1 MALSDPIG
9 DMLTRI
15 RNGCVAR
22 HPAVAM
28 PSSRLKV
35 ALAETLKQAG
45 YIESYTVEGE
55 VKKVL
60 SLGLRYQGKTPV
72 IEGLKRI
79 SVPSRRVYVG
89 HTEIPHVMGGMG
101 IAVVSTS
108 HGVMSDAR
116 ARQEKLGGELLCH
129 VW

>member
-1 MALSDPIG
+1 MAVSDPIS

-15 RNGCVAR
+15 RNGCQAR
-22 HPAVAM
+22 HPSVAM

-35 ALAETLKQAG
+35 AIAEALKQAG
-45 YIESYTVEGE
+45 YVESYGVAGD

-60 SLGLRYQGKTPV
+60 TIELRYQGKTPV
-72 IEGLKRI
+72 IEGLKGI

-89 HTEIPHVMGGMG
+89 HSEIPHVMGGLG
-101 IAVVSTS
+101 IAVISTS
-108 HGVMSDAR
+108 RGVMIDAR